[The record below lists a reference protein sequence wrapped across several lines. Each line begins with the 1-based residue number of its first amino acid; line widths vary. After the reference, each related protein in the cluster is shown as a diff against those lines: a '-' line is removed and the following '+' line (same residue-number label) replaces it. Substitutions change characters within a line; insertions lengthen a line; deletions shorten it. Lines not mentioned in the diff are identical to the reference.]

1 MSSSE
6 IIQQRLN
13 SRQTQALLAGIL
25 GLVIWLVFGFRDPQQ
40 FFRSY
45 IFAFMFWAAVPL
57 GCLGILLLHHLTGG
71 WWGYPIRRVV
81 EAGSRTLPI
90 VFVLFLPL
98 LWSLRIT
105 PEDHRLYLWAQPAV
119 VAADPIVHFKSPY
132 LNPTFFTIRA
142 VIYFAIWIL
151 IATLLNRWSAEQ
163 DRTANPVLKSRMSS
177 LSGPSM
183 VIFVVVLTLAVVDWV
198 MSLEPHWFSTMY
210 GFIFLVT
217 DALAG
222 LSFSILVVRSLSDQE
237 PLKDCLPPKRY
248 IDLGNMMLAMVLL
261 WAYLSFSELLIIWSG
276 NLKNEI
282 PWYKERA
289 FGGWA
294 SVGAVLLLFHFFVPF
309 FLLLQRRV
317 KRRLAVLSRVA
328 ALLFLVTIL
337 DLYWIIVPSYEVS
350 APHVHLQ
357 DLLGLIGLG
366 GLWIAAFFWQYKKW
380 PLLPLHD
387 PRYEGVALEHSHGD

>member
-1 MSSSE
+1 MSPSE

-13 SRQTQALLAGIL
+13 SRQTQALIVGVLGIVVWLAF
-25 GLVIWLVFGFRDPQQ
+25 GLRDTQQ

-57 GCLGILLLHHLTGG
+57 GCLGILLVHHLTGG

-81 EAGSRTLPI
+81 EAGTRTLPI
-90 VFVLFLPL
+90 VFILFLPL

-105 PEDHRLYLWAQPAV
+105 PVDHRLYLWAQPAM
-119 VAADPIVHFKSPY
+119 VAADPIIKFKSVY
-132 LNPTFFTIRA
+132 LNPDFFTLRA

-151 IATLLNRWSAEQ
+151 IATLLNKWSAEQ
-163 DRTANPVLKSRMSS
+163 DRTANPALKGRMSS
-177 LSGPSM
+177 LSGPGM

-217 DALAG
+217 DGLAG
-222 LSFSILVVRSLSDQE
+222 LSFSILVIRGLSDQE
-237 PLKDCLPPKRY
+237 PLKDCLPPKRF

-261 WAYLSFSELLIIWSG
+261 WAYLSFSELLIIWAG

-294 SVGAVLLLFHFFVPF
+294 SVGAVLLIFHFFVPF

-317 KRRLAVLSRVA
+317 KRRLVVLARVA
-328 ALLFLVTIL
+328 GLLFLVTLL
-337 DLYWIIVPSYEVS
+337 DLYWIIVPSYEVT
-350 APHVHLQ
+350 APRVHLQ
-357 DLLGLIGLG
+357 DLLGIIGLG
-366 GLWIAAFFWQYKKW
+366 GLWLGAFCWQYKKR

-387 PRYEGVALEHSHGD
+387 PRYEGALELSHGD

>member
-1 MSSSE
+1 MSPSE

-13 SRQTQALLAGIL
+13 GRQTRALIIGML
-25 GLVIWLVFGFRDPQQ
+25 GVIIWIVFGLRDPQQ

-57 GCLGILLLHHLTGG
+57 GCLGILLVHHLTSG

-81 EAGSRTLPI
+81 EAGSRTLPV

-98 LWSLRIT
+98 LLSFRLT

-119 VAADPIVHFKSPY
+119 VASDPIVHFKSGY
-132 LNPTFFTIRA
+132 LNPGFFTVRA

-151 IATLLNRWSAEQ
+151 IATLLNKWSAEQ
-163 DRTANPVLKSRMSS
+163 DRTANPALKSRMSS
-177 LSGPSM
+177 LSGPSF
-183 VIFVVVLTLAVVDWV
+183 VIFVVVLSLAVVDWV

-217 DALAG
+217 DGLAG
-222 LSFSILVVRSLSDQE
+222 LSFAILIVRSLSDQE
-237 PLKDCLPPKRY
+237 PLKDCIPPKRF

-261 WAYLSFSELLIIWSG
+261 WAYLSFSELLIIWAG

-282 PWYKERA
+282 PWYKTRI
-289 FGGWA
+289 FGAWA
-294 SVGAVLLLFHFFVPF
+294 PIAAILILFHFFIPF

-317 KRRLAVLSRVA
+317 KRRVVVLARVA
-328 ALLFLVTIL
+328 GLLFVVTLL
-337 DLYWIIVPSYEVS
+337 DLYWIIVPAYETS
-350 APHVHLQ
+350 APQIHVQ

-366 GLWIAAFFWQYKKW
+366 GLWLGAFFWQYKKW

-387 PRYEGVALEHSHGD
+387 PRFEGALEHSHGD